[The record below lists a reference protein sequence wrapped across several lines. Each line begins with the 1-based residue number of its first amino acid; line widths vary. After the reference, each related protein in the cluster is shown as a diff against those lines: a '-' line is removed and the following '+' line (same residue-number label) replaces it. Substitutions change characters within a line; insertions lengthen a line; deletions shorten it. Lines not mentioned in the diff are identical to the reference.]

1 MGKEVGGVQNGG
13 DMYTHGGFMSMYGKN
28 HYNIVISL
36 QLNLYLKKKV
46 TFDMGFKV
54 WAGVWEK
61 MKVQRAL

>member
-1 MGKEVGGVQNGG
+1 MGHTCRPMTDSCECMAK
-13 DMYTHGGFMSMYGKN
+13 
-28 HYNIVISL
+28 IVISL
-36 QLNLYLKKKV
+36 QLNLYFKKKV

>member
-1 MGKEVGGVQNGG
+1 MGREVGGGFRMG
-13 DMYTHGGFMSMYGKN
+13 DTCRPMTDSCECMAK
-28 HYNIVISL
+28 IVISL